1 MEIVL
6 AILKKLNLVPVPLLD
21 GQMQVVK
28 ARALM
33 EANKAG
39 VFHAIGDGSSG
50 LTASEIAKKVE
61 FSEEGM
67 DILLK
72 ALVSINY
79 LKVKNG
85 RYTNGR
91 WVKHWILDPKHSLH
105 NMLIL
110 QMYTY
115 KRLEDLGKNL
125 KSGKPEMDHHAQV
138 DVDDPERAAMRGTYT
153 YGMREA
159 ARLIIPDLL
168 KRVAIPAG
176 ATRMLDIGGAH
187 GEYCRQFMRKFPG
200 LKATVVDLAGPV
212 ATAQKIMDKE
222 GNADGVEL
230 KVGNC
235 LQDDLGSGWDVILL
249 CNMVHLF
256 DPAQNLDLFKR
267 CKSALK
273 PGGTLLCVDQFVGIS
288 GQRDRVFA
296 VVSLNFFNVG
306 GKSYEAP
313 QMKELLA
320 QAGFPRVEI
329 KPLGLRTPASLIQA
343 YA

>member
-6 AILKKLNLVPVPLLD
+6 AVLKKLNLVPVPLLD

-33 EANKAG
+33 EANRAG
-39 VFHAIGDGSSG
+39 VFHAIGDGPEG
-50 LTASEIAKKVE
+50 LTASELASKLE

-67 DILLK
+67 EILLK

-105 NMLIL
+105 HMLIL

-115 KRLEDLGKNL
+115 KRLEGLGDNL
-125 KSGKPEMDHHAQV
+125 RSGRPEMDFHQV
-138 DVDDPERAAMRGTYT
+138 DVANPTAAAALQGTYT

-168 KRVAIPAG
+168 KRVDVPAG

-200 LKATVVDLAGPV
+200 LKATVLDLAGPV
-212 ATAQKIMDKE
+212 ATAQKIMDRE
-222 GNADGVEL
+222 GNADGLEL
-230 KVGNC
+230 RVGNC
-235 LQDDLGSGWDVILL
+235 LQDDLGTGWDVILL
-249 CNMVHLF
+249 SNMVHLF
-256 DPAQNLDLFKR
+256 DPAQNLGLFQR
-267 CKSALK
+267 CKAALK

-288 GQRDRVFA
+288 DQRDRIFA

-306 GKSYEAP
+306 GKSYEAT
-313 QMKELLA
+313 QMRQLLSE
-320 QAGFPRVEI
+320 AGFARVDV

>member
-1 MEIVL
+1 MEIFL

-33 EANKAG
+33 EANHAG
-39 VFHAIGDGSSG
+39 VFHAIGAGSTG
-50 LTASEIAKKVE
+50 LTCSEIAKKVE

-85 RYTNGR
+85 RYSNGR
-91 WVKHWILDPKHSLH
+91 WVKHWILDPRHSLH

-115 KRLEDLGKNL
+115 KRLEELGKNL
-125 KSGKPEMDHHAQV
+125 KTGRPEMDHHAQV

-212 ATAQKIMDKE
+212 ATAQKIMDAE
-222 GNADGVEL
+222 GNADGIEL
-230 KVGNC
+230 TVGNC
-235 LQDDLGSGWDVILL
+235 LSDDLGSGWDVILL

-256 DPAQNLDLFKR
+256 DPGTNLDLFKR
-267 CKSALK
+267 CKAALK

-288 GQRDRVFA
+288 GQRDRIFA

-306 GKSYEAP
+306 GKSYEAT

-320 QAGFPRVEI
+320 EAGYARVEI